1 MKKSTTLML
10 LFTLLSLTNANAKT
24 FKINVKDVSAL
35 ITQTY
40 IIAFIFVLAFVLL
53 AVIISNLIKFEGG
66 TTPKDPAKR
75 RKCFWILAGLLPVS
89 LYIYN
94 LLLVIPD
101 VRTGPA
107 LNKFSMHPQ
116 IASGVAFVVY
126 ILIGFV
132 LSKTMSRGKIGNWF
146 PSKK

>member
-24 FKINVKDVSAL
+24 INVRDVPAL
-35 ITQTY
+35 INQTY

-75 RKCFWILAGLLPVS
+75 RMWFWILAGLLPVS

-107 LNKFSMHPQ
+107 LNKFSMHPP
-116 IASGVAFVVY
+116 IASGVALVVY

>member
-24 FKINVKDVSAL
+24 INVRDVPAL
-35 ITQTY
+35 INQTY

-66 TTPKDPAKR
+66 TTPKDPVKR
-75 RKCFWILAGLLPVS
+75 RMWFWILAGLLPVS
-89 LYIYN
+89 LYLYN

>member
-24 FKINVKDVSAL
+24 INVRDVPAL
-35 ITQTY
+35 INQTY

-75 RKCFWILAGLLPVS
+75 RLWFWILAGLLPVS

-107 LNKFSMHPQ
+107 LNKFSMHPP
-116 IASGVAFVVY
+116 IASGVALVVY